1 MLRIV
6 KYEENHST
14 NLAIAFKEVFD
25 ENELPYFEDFEDSGY
40 SRMAIDRQGNVGA
53 FILLEKTEEALGS
66 YEVKFLG
73 VIPRYR
79 NKGFAKA
86 LINEVLTDVD
96 GPIWLNVLETNVQ
109 AVRLYEHIGFIKARN
124 FKGETG
130 EIGVSYVINLRCYQC
145 KKDLKSNETYIEDT
159 PVGIQFTTYGP
170 KTITRVV
177 RLCWHCRTRIEP

>member
-1 MLRIV
+1 MLRVV
-6 KYEENHST
+6 KYEEKLSP
-14 NLAIAFKEVFD
+14 NLAVAFKEIFD
-25 ENELPYFEDFEDSGY
+25 EDELPYFEDFEDSGY
-40 SRMAIDRQGNVGA
+40 SRIAIDRQGNIGA

-79 NKGFAKA
+79 NKGIAKE

-96 GPIWLNVLETNVQ
+96 GPVWLNVLETNVQ
-109 AVRLYEHIGFIKARN
+109 AVRLYEHIGFAKARN
-124 FKGETG
+124 FKAESG

-145 KKDLKSNETYIEDT
+145 KKELKSNETYIEDA
-159 PVGIQFTTYGP
+159 PVAIEFTNYGP

-177 RLCWHCRTRIEP
+177 RYCWHCRTRIEP